1 MAVYEND
8 ASLASPLVSGTKRKP
23 FVGSHFA
30 ASSMAAASV
39 VAGILVGSYHKLT
52 FRPSGRDNRF
62 YAPHRDGRSRAAV
75 GARDRERLVALQRG
89 QDRPGHHERQPVRD
103 ARGRNRRGSRALQAP
118 RLPRALPAELLRS
131 SARRHFDQGQGPHQ
145 IASLV

>member
-8 ASLASPLVSGTKRKP
+8 ASLASAVVSGTKRKP
-23 FVGSHFA
+23 RVGSHLA

-39 VAGILVGSYHKLT
+39 VAVILRDSYHNTPEVDVVTATPRYL
-52 FRPSGRDNRF
+52 RN
-62 YAPHRDGRSRAAV
+62 AAHRDGRSRAAL

-103 ARGRNRRGSRALQAP
+103 A
-118 RLPRALPAELLRS
+118 
-131 SARRHFDQGQGPHQ
+131 
-145 IASLV
+145 